1 MPVLAQTIVGGVRSS
16 AAPARRNEWKFFV
29 PDMLYS
35 AVASDSRQFL
45 QRDPH
50 AGADGRY
57 LVRTMY
63 FDTPFLGTYH
73 ARLNGNAFR
82 SRLRLRRYETAG
94 QPPSDWFLEVKGK
107 ANVTC
112 FKTHRAVL
120 SDDVVRDHLRHHGTL
135 SIKHLIE
142 RDAAPLGDHL
152 AELWSQNLQPK
163 LLVLYDREPLF
174 DARKPE
180 FRVTF
185 DSHIRSVSTRD
196 PYERVS
202 PTRRILDSVV
212 MEAKFGPSM
221 PMWLH
226 AIIQK
231 YALRQVGVSKYCLG
245 IDSRFSAAPDL
256 DTHVQLPVQPAGEA
270 SPAFGAA
277 LRALLG
283 LQRPADRVWEPE
295 AIRPTVRFDT

>member
-1 MPVLAQTIVGGVRSS
+1 MSVVANAILGEVRSTS
-16 AAPARRNEWKFFV
+16 APARRNEWKYFI

-35 AVASDSRQFL
+35 AVADDSRQFL

-50 AGADGRY
+50 AAANGRY

-63 FDTPFLGTYH
+63 FDTPFHDTYH
-73 ARLNGNAFR
+73 ARTNGNPFR
-82 SRLRLRRYETAG
+82 SRLRLRRYETAE
-94 QPPSDWFLEVKGK
+94 QPPSDWFLEIKGK
-107 ANVTC
+107 AKVAC
-112 FKTHRAVL
+112 FKTDRVVL
-120 SDDVVRDHLRHHGTL
+120 SDDVVRDHLRQYGTL
-135 SIKHLIE
+135 SVKHLLE
-142 RDAAPLGDHL
+142 RDAAPVADHL
-152 AELWSQNLQPK
+152 AELWSQPLQPK
-163 LLVLYDREPLF
+163 LLVLYDREPLC
-174 DARKPE
+174 DPRKPE

-185 DSHIRSVSTRD
+185 DSQIRTVSTRD

-226 AIIQK
+226 AVIQK
-231 YALRQVGVSKYCLG
+231 YALRQVGLSKYCMG

-256 DTHVQLPVQPAGEA
+256 ETHVQLPLQQPAG
-270 SPAFGAA
+270 SSFGAA

-283 LQRPADRVWEPE
+283 CQRPADRAWETV
-295 AIRPTVRFDT
+295 AVRPSMRLDT